1 MADFDE
7 NIRKSLEDNEIFL
20 GIIKQLEEAATSE
33 VTVMLREPC
42 GKDGCQC
49 KHVRYVK
56 VPAYETKLKVMDW
69 LANRGVGRP
78 AQASGEGEERIH
90 FERVIYMDDAA

>member
-7 NIRKSLEDNEIFL
+7 NIRKSLEDNEVFQNL
-20 GIIKQLEEAATSE
+20 IKQLEEAATSE
-33 VTVMLREPC
+33 ITIMLREPC
-42 GKDGCQC
+42 GKKGCEC

-56 VPAYETKLKVMDW
+56 IPDYTTKLKVADW

-78 AQASGEGEERIH
+78 QQAEGESAERIT
-90 FERVIYMDDAA
+90 FIREVRK

>member
-1 MADFDE
+1 LPDFDE
-7 NIRKSLEDNEIFL
+7 NIRKSLEDNEVFK

-49 KHVRYVK
+49 KHVRYMK
-56 VPAYETKLKVMDW
+56 VPAYDTKLKVMDW

-78 AQASGEGEERIH
+78 QQAEGEQGEKIQ
-90 FERVIYMDDAA
+90 FERVVYLGDE

>member
-1 MADFDE
+1 VADFDE
-7 NIRKSLEDNEIFL
+7 SIRKSLEDNEVFK

-49 KHVRYVK
+49 KHVRYMK
-56 VPAYETKLKVMDW
+56 VPAYDTKLKVMDW

-78 AQASGEGEERIH
+78 AQAEGESGEKVTFIREVRK
-90 FERVIYMDDAA
+90 